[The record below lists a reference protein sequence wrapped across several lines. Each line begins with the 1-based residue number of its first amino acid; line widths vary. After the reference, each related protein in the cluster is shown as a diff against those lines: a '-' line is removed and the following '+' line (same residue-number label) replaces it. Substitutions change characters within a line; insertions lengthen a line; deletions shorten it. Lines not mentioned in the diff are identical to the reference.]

1 MTEKVPILIV
11 DDLPQNILA
20 LEAVIADMGF
30 DIITAKSGNDAL
42 RQSLKHDFAL
52 ILLDVQMPGM
62 NGFEVARLIR
72 SNPKTSHFPVIFV
85 TAGMKELL
93 DQIEGYETGA
103 VDYLIKPFEPVIL
116 RSKVRVF
123 QELYQQRK
131 VIEAFYS
138 HLEQVVDERTAE
150 LKEANETISRL
161 AATDELTNLS
171 NRRSFNDCL
180 AAALSAARRHE
191 YPLSLIMI
199 DLDHFKV
206 VNDTFGH
213 SEGDK
218 VLKLFADLLREMIR
232 TEDVAAR
239 WGGEEFIIILP
250 HTACE
255 AAAALAE
262 RIRVAFGQHSNPE
275 QHYKCIIATP
285 ISLSAS
291 FGVVQ
296 LQEGEDL
303 DALIK
308 RADGALYCAKDSGR
322 NQVVI
327 G

>member
-1 MTEKVPILIV
+1 MLPIEKVPILIV

-30 DIITAKSGNDAL
+30 EIITARSGNDAL
-42 RQSLKHDFAL
+42 RFSLKHDFAL

-72 SNPKTSHFPVIFV
+72 SNPKTNHFPIIFV
-85 TAGMKELL
+85 TAGMKDLL

-103 VDYLIKPFEPVIL
+103 VDYLMKPFEPVIL

-131 VIEAFYS
+131 VIEKFYS
-138 HLEQVVDERTAE
+138 NLEQIVEERTAE
-150 LKEANETISRL
+150 LQEANDTISRL
-161 AATDELTNLS
+161 AATDELTRLS
-171 NRRSFNDCL
+171 NRRSFNESL

-191 YPLSLIMI
+191 FALSLVMI
-199 DLDHFKV
+199 DLDHFKNI
-206 VNDTFGH
+206 NDTFGH
-213 SEGDK
+213 SEGDLI
-218 VLKLFADLLREMIR
+218 LKAFADLLREMIR

-250 HTACE
+250 HTPRE

-262 RIRVAFGQHSNPE
+262 RIRIAFEQHSVNAKPV
-275 QHYKCIIATP
+275 T
-285 ISLSAS
+285 LSAS

-296 LQEGEDL
+296 LQEGDDVDNL
-303 DALIK
+303 IRRADDALY
-308 RADGALYCAKDSGR
+308 RAKHEGR
-322 NQVVI
+322 NQVVVE
-327 G
+327 